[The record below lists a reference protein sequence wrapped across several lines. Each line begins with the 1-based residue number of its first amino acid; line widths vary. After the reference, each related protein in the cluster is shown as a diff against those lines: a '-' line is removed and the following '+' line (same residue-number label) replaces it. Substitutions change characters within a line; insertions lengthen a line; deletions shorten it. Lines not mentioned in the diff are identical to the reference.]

1 MDWVEYRAYVIPF
14 RPSFDC
20 VISYI
25 DYLTAGACEC
35 YLSYRECN
43 MAGSDE
49 YILLHRYGMFLY
61 YMAEIENMTVGIQK
75 TQYRAD
81 NDFGVVRIA
90 MTFVRQFREGEISSV
105 VFADCIASWQKTAYL
120 FIVGNPIIQP
130 AINANIQHWDNLRA
144 INNNKG

>member
-1 MDWVEYRAYVIPF
+1 MDWVEYKTYVIPF
-14 RPSFDC
+14 RQPFDC
-20 VISYI
+20 CVSYL

-43 MAGSDE
+43 LAGSEEDV
-49 YILLHRYGMFLY
+49 LLHRYGMFLY

-81 NDFGVVRIA
+81 NDFGMVRIA
-90 MTFVRQFREGEISSV
+90 MTFVRQYREGMISSM
-105 VFADCIASWQKTAYL
+105 VFASSIASWQKTAYM
-120 FIVGNPIIQP
+120 FVVGSPIVEP
-130 AINANIQHWDNLRA
+130 AIMANIRHWDNLRA